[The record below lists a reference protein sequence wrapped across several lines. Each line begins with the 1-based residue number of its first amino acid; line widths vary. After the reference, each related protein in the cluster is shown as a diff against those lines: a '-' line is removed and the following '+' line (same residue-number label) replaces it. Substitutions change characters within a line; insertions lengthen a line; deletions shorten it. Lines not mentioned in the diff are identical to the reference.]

1 MISKIIT
8 GDSRLA
14 EVVAEDTREALS
26 LLHSTI
32 NNLDKDTR
40 VALSLLSRAEF
51 KRVFLAAAEMALAE
65 AYAKTEEMHERFET
79 DTEYRD
85 GFLARAYDHCVERRA
100 K

>member
-14 EVVAEDTREALS
+14 EFVAEDTREALS

-32 NNLDKDTR
+32 NNLDKDFR
-40 VALSLLSRAEF
+40 VALSLLPRDEF

-79 DTEYRD
+79 DVEYRD
-85 GFLARAYDHCVERRA
+85 GFMARAYDHCVERRA